1 MPAKR
6 LGGGYYTL
14 GSKKI
19 YCKILNSRLVVRV
32 GGGYMQIEDF
42 LDQYGQVEADKYS
55 MQQDVMDGI
64 MHGKGSHQ
72 DSSEDYPPV
81 VIVSTKQSIDSLV
94 SFGGQSKNSKSSLGE
109 IKASPRS
116 QMARSVLEGANQPYQ
131 PQS

>member
-1 MPAKR
+1 
-6 LGGGYYTL
+6 
-14 GSKKI
+14 
-19 YCKILNSRLVVRV
+19 VRV

-64 MHGKGSHQ
+64 IHGNKGSHQ

-94 SFGGQSKNSKSSLGE
+94 SFSGQSKNSKSSLGE
-109 IKASPRS
+109 MKASPRS
-116 QMARSVLEGANQPYQ
+116 QLARSVLEGANQAYQ
-131 PQS
+131 PQA